1 MDRATF
7 LKSLAA
13 LAAAGA
19 VPGAWA
25 QPGANLKILIPA
37 SPGGGWD
44 LTGRALGQAMIDAKQ
59 AATVTYD
66 NKGGG
71 AGVLGMGPFIARD
84 KGDATQMMV
93 MGAVML
99 GGLIGSRWPINL
111 MRGTPLMRLTTEY
124 NVFVLPANS
133 PFKTMGDVIAQ
144 FKKDPESVQ
153 WGGGS
158 SGSPEHI
165 AAAMIASA
173 VGVNPARVNYVA
185 SAGGGDAATAVLEG
199 KVTIGGSGTSEFNE
213 FIRSGR
219 MKPVAVTSAERLA
232 WNKDVPTLKEQGID
246 VEISNW
252 RGLFGKADL
261 APAQRKALTDALIA
275 TTQSPA
281 WQAALEKNGW
291 TPAVLAGDE
300 FTKFVES
307 EFERLRNVMERAGM
321 VVVPIGWQT

>member
-7 LKSLAA
+7 LKSMAA

-19 VPGAWA
+19 MPVARA
-25 QPGANLKILIPA
+25 QPGVNLKVLIPA

-44 LTGRALGQAMIDAKQ
+44 MTGRALGQAMLDAKQ
-59 AATVTYD
+59 AATVTYT
-66 NKGGG
+66 NVGGA

-84 KGDATQMMV
+84 KGDATQIMV

-99 GGLIGSRWPINL
+99 GGLIASRWPMNL

-124 NVFVLPANS
+124 NVFVLSPNS

-158 SGSPEHI
+158 SGSTEHI
-165 AAAMIASA
+165 AAAMIARA

-185 SAGGGDAATAVLEG
+185 SSGGGEAAADVLEG
-199 KVTIGGSGTSEFNE
+199 RVTIGGSGLSEVVE
-213 FIRSGR
+213 HLRSGR
-219 MKPVAVTSAERLA
+219 MKAVAVTSGQRLA
-232 WNKDVPTLKEQGID
+232 MIKDIPTLKEQGID

-252 RGLFGKADL
+252 RGLFGKRDL
-261 APAQRKALTDALIA
+261 MPAQRQALIDALLA
-275 TTQSPA
+275 ATQSPS
-281 WQAALEKNGW
+281 WQQTLEKNGW
-291 TPAVLAGDE
+291 TSAVLAGDE
-300 FTKFVES
+300 FGKFVES
-307 EFERLRNVMERAGM
+307 EFVSLRRIMETAGM
-321 VVVPIGWQT
+321 VVVPIPWQQ